1 MYLYTKQT
9 QAEMLAQ
16 MHIRNLRPWQAEP
29 LRAIQQGRDTFV
41 SMSTGG
47 GKSLLYQLP
56 AAMEEGRSLTI
67 VISPLRSLQADQVE
81 ALGKKHIKAVCIN
94 SDLTSA
100 ERRKV
105 LAELP
110 RYALLYAA
118 PEQLPSRDLKQA
130 LTACHVE
137 RVVVDEAHIL
147 PLTELDF
154 RTAYGEIGAFIR
166 MLPQRPQ
173 IVACTATAT
182 AKDRRRIIQALGM
195 QDADVF
201 TFPIRRENLR
211 LSTKRISVKPGPHKK
226 ARLEHQLMYAV
237 ERNLEK
243 WDGDG
248 AVIIYTPTAKRAKQ
262 LCRWLK
268 GRGWP
273 AAQYTG
279 KRSRKKRR
287 KAQKAFQSGKKPIM
301 VATNA
306 FGLGIDKA
314 DVRLI
319 IHAGLPLSLDGYV
332 QEIGRAGRDG
342 KKSKCVLLYTAA
354 DFALN
359 ERLLRK
365 SENEEAVCRKLD
377 GLYALRDLV
386 ESDKCIWKSIEKYF
400 GEKPAGKCGRC
411 SHCKANIHA

>member
-1 MYLYTKQT
+1 MYLYNKQT
-9 QAEMLAQ
+9 KEEILVR
-16 MHIRNLRPWQAEP
+16 MHIRNLRPWQVEP

-67 VISPLRSLQADQVE
+67 VISPLRSLQRDQVE
-81 ALGKKHIKAVCIN
+81 ALDRKHIRAACIN
-94 SDLTSA
+94 SDLSGP
-100 ERRKV
+100 ERRKI

-137 RVVVDEAHIL
+137 RVVVDEAHVL

-154 RTAYGEIGAFIR
+154 RTAYGKIGAFIQA
-166 MLPQRPQ
+166 LPERPQ

-182 AKDRRRIIQALGM
+182 AKDRRRIIRALGM
-195 QDADVF
+195 QDAAVF
-201 TFPIRRENLR
+201 VFPMRRENLR
-211 LSTKRISVKPGPHKK
+211 LSIKKVSVKRGSHKK
-226 ARLEHQLMYAV
+226 ARLEHQLMQAV
-237 ERNLEK
+237 KRNLEK

-248 AVIIYTPTAKRAKQ
+248 AVIIYTPTAKRAKR

-273 AAQYTG
+273 AAQFTG
-279 KRSRKKRR
+279 KRSQEKRR
-287 KAQKAFQSGKKPIM
+287 KAQESFQSGKKPIM

-342 KKSKCVLLYTAA
+342 KKSRCVLLYTAA
-354 DFALN
+354 DLALN

-400 GEKPAGKCGRC
+400 GEKPVGKCGRC
-411 SHCKANIHA
+411 SHCKSKVHE